1 MYISS
6 VEELLLALQL
16 VAGKAASADLKFWV
30 LLLVAVEKASAE
42 LQLVAG
48 KEATAE
54 VDVKE
59 ASAELVKQPPPTPCP
74 RSSCT

>member
-6 VEELLLALQL
+6 VEELLLALLL
-16 VAGKAASADLKFWV
+16 VAGKAASADLEFWV
-30 LLLVAVEKASAE
+30 LLLVAVKKASAE

-59 ASAELVKQPPPTPCP
+59 ASAELVKQSPQV
-74 RSSCT
+74 